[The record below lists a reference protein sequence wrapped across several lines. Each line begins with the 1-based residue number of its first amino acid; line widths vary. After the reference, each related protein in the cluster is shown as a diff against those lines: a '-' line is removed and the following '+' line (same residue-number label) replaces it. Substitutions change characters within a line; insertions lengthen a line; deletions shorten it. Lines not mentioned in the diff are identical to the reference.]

1 MELPLVV
8 GVDGSDS
15 SLLAVDWAVDE
26 AARHGLPLRLV
37 HASLW
42 ERYEK
47 VRPSF
52 STDRPAGRVMAQD
65 VVASCVERA
74 RLRAPE
80 VRVSSDVLAADAV
93 STLLQAGAEAFALV
107 TGARGRG
114 EVAGLLL
121 GSVSLT
127 VAARAMCPVIV
138 VRGEERNLRGSLGR
152 VVVGVGDATGG
163 TGAVRFAA
171 REAEARGCALTAVRA
186 WRNPVHEPGSP
197 PAESSSTDPRLAAD
211 TTGAPEEQASVNLD
225 EALREVV
232 REHPEVEVIRQTV
245 EGPAHRVLLETSAGA
260 DLIVV
265 GALRRHGHFGLQLG
279 TVAHA
284 LLHHSLCPVAVVPH
298 RV

>member
-42 ERYEK
+42 ERYER

-52 STDRPAGRVMAQD
+52 SADRPSGEVMAQHI
-65 VVASCVERA
+65 VASCAERA
-74 RLRAPE
+74 RLRDPE
-80 VRVSSDVLAADAV
+80 VKVSADVVAADAV
-93 STLLQAGAEAFALV
+93 STLLRAGSEAFALV

-152 VVVGVGDATGG
+152 VVVGAGDATGG

-171 REAEARGCALTAVRA
+171 REAEARGSALTAVRA
-186 WRNPVHEPGSP
+186 WRSPAHEPGSH
-197 PAESSSTDPRLAAD
+197 PAESVPGGPRDVAD
-211 TTGAPEEQASVNLD
+211 AVAPEEQVSATLD
-225 EALREVV
+225 DALRDVV
-232 REHPEVEVIRQTV
+232 REHPEVDVTRSAV
-245 EGPAHRVLLETSAGA
+245 EGPAHRVLLEASADA

-265 GALRRHGHFGLQLG
+265 GAQRRHGHFGLQLG
-279 TVAHA
+279 SVAHV
-284 LLHHSLCPVAVVPH
+284 LLHHSACPVAVVPH
-298 RV
+298 RF

>member
-1 MELPLVV
+1 MEHPLVV
-8 GVDGSDS
+8 GVDGSES
-15 SLLAVDWAVDE
+15 SLTAVDWATDE
-26 AARHGLPLRLV
+26 AARHGLSLRLV

-42 ERYEK
+42 ERYE
-47 VRPSF
+47 RTLPAF
-52 STDRPAGRVMAQD
+52 HGDRPAGEVMAQHI
-65 VVASCVERA
+65 VASCAERA
-74 RLRAPE
+74 RLRDPD
-80 VRVSSDVLAADAV
+80 VKVSTDVVASDAV
-93 STLLQAGAEAFALV
+93 STLLQAGPDAFALV

-152 VVVGVGDATGG
+152 VVVGVGDATDG

-171 REAEARGCALTAVRA
+171 REAEARGCALSAIRA
-186 WRNPVHEPGSP
+186 WRSPVHEPGSP
-197 PAESSSTDPRLAAD
+197 PAGSVPGDPRLAAE
-211 TTGAPEEQASVNLD
+211 AAEAHEEHVSAALD
-225 EALREVV
+225 DALREVV
-232 REHPEVEVIRQTV
+232 REHPEVAVGRRAV
-245 EGPAHRVLLETSAGA
+245 EGPAHRVLLEASADA

-279 TVAHA
+279 SVAHA
-284 LLHHSLCPVAVVPH
+284 LLHHSACPVAVIPH